1 MSLVRGIDGFRCA
14 VLALAAGLWLTGGIA
29 QAQIKVGVTISLT
42 GPQAS
47 LGIPEG
53 QTVELLPRS
62 IGGHAVE
69 YIVLD
74 DGSDPT
80 RAVTNVRRLITE
92 RNVDL
97 IMGSTTTPNTLAFID
112 AAAEAK
118 TPVISLASSARLIEP
133 VEGNKRWIFKTPHS
147 DSHIASSIAEHM
159 SRDGLKSVAFIGFN
173 NALGEAFWEEVNRYS
188 AKHGIKVVANE
199 RFSPTDVSVTGQ
211 ILKILS
217 ARPDAVVI
225 GASGT
230 PAVMP
235 GKTLAERRYRG
246 RVYFN
251 HGVSNN
257 DFLRLCGKDCE
268 GMYVPTGPVM
278 VAAQLPD
285 NNPVKSEA
293 LKFKQLYE
301 DRHGAGTVSLFAAYT
316 WDIGLLLNAAVPA
329 ALKQASPGT
338 EVFRSALR
346 DALENVRDLTTA
358 TGVVN
363 MSPKDHVG
371 LDHRSRVMVR
381 IRNGTW
387 QLVP

>member
-1 MSLVRGIDGFRCA
+1 MSQVRGSNGSGFA
-14 VLALAAGLWLTGGIA
+14 AIALVVALWLAGGSA
-29 QAQIKVGVTISLT
+29 HAQIRVGVTISLT

-53 QTVELLPRS
+53 QTVELLPRR
-62 IGGHAVE
+62 IGDRNVE

-92 RNVDL
+92 RKVDL
-97 IMGSTTTPNTLAFID
+97 VIGSTTTPNTLAIID
-112 AAAEAK
+112 VAAEAK
-118 TPVISLASSARLIEP
+118 TPVVSLASSARLIEP
-133 VEGNKRWIFKTPHS
+133 VEANKRWIFKTPHS

-159 SRDGLKSVAFIGFN
+159 LRDEIRTVAFIGFN
-173 NALGEAFWEEVNRYS
+173 NALGEAFWEEVARYS
-188 AKHGIKVVANE
+188 TRHGIRVVANE

-285 NNPVKSEA
+285 TNPVKSEA
-293 LKFKQLYE
+293 LRFKQLYE
-301 DRHGAGTVSLFAAYT
+301 DRYGAGTVSLFAAYT
-316 WDIGLLLNAAVPA
+316 WDVGLLLQAAVPA
-329 ALKQASPGT
+329 ALEHANPGT
-338 EVFRSALR
+338 EAFRAALR
-346 DALENVRDLTTA
+346 DALENVRDLSTA
-358 TGVVN
+358 TGIVN
-363 MSPKDHVG
+363 MSPTDHVG
-371 LDHRSRVMVR
+371 LDHRSRVMVQ
-381 IRNGTW
+381 IRNGNW
-387 QLVP
+387 HLVP

>member
-14 VLALAAGLWLTGGIA
+14 ALALAAGLWLTGGSV

-53 QTVELLPRS
+53 QTMDLLPRS

-147 DSHIASSIAEHM
+147 D
-159 SRDGLKSVAFIGFN
+159 FN

-235 GKTLAERRYRG
+235 GKTLAERRYKG

-338 EVFRSALR
+338 EAFRAALR

-363 MSPKDHVG
+363 MTPEDHVG